1 MIRVNSYRRPGVC
14 PAAGLVTEW
23 TGSPMM
29 VEKPKKPGRVS
40 RAVDVVAEWLFPDPT
55 AHLDRAWKTYRDQQ
69 EQAGGKKT
77 QKKG

>member
-1 MIRVNSYRRPGVC
+1 MGDEGSPDRKRPGR
-14 PAAGLVTEW
+14 L
-23 TGSPMM
+23 
-29 VEKPKKPGRVS
+29 S